1 MLSVSLQDLRE
12 RGMIDPIAEAEFA
25 KAPDN
30 VKALLARW
38 AIWYGKRIEVGSV
51 NEILKSE
58 VAAKHADEA
67 RAMFATW
74 TAPAPKPPRLHL
86 VVPDNQRREQK
97 GA

>member
-1 MLSVSLQDLRE
+1 MLSVSLHDLRE
-12 RGMIDPIAEAEFA
+12 RGMIDPVAEAEFI

-38 AIWYGKRIEVGSV
+38 AIWYCKRIEVGSV
-51 NEILKSE
+51 NEILKNE
-58 VAAKHADEA
+58 VTAKHADQA

-74 TAPAPKPPRLHL
+74 TDPEPKPPRLHL
-86 VVPDNQRREQK
+86 VLPDKRREPK